1 MLNREVFTQLF
12 PKSAASVDVYL
23 PIVQAVT
30 HANTIDTPRRLAASC
45 GVALRF
51 AREDEPQVQR
61 SADALAVPV
70 DLVNEDRPLLEGPC
84 GGACAPPK
92 ERT

>member
-1 MLNREVFTQLF
+1 MWSYALF
-12 PKSAASVDVYL
+12 RTATDGFRLHRSLRAQGVD
-23 PIVQAVT
+23 
-30 HANTIDTPRRLAASC
+30 HALCPTPRRLAASC

-51 AREDEPQVQR
+51 AREDEPRVQR
-61 SADALAVPV
+61 SADAQAVPV